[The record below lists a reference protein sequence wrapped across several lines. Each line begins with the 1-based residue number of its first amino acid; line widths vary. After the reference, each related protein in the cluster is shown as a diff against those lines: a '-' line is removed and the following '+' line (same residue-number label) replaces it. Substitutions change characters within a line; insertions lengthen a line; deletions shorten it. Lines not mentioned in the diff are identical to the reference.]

1 MISRHFILAFP
12 ETLLNYIDIWRAID
26 TIMLLKERIYDSGVI
41 IFDLMLFEL
50 CLLNGLCLL
59 IKV

>member
-1 MISRHFILAFP
+1 MEGNWYDNVTER
-12 ETLLNYIDIWRAID
+12 TNYG
-26 TIMLLKERIYDSGVI
+26 SGVI
-41 IFDLMLFEL
+41 IFDLILFEL

>member
-1 MISRHFILAFP
+1 MVGNWYDNV
-12 ETLLNYIDIWRAID
+12 T
-26 TIMLLKERIYDSGVI
+26 ERTNYDSGVI

-50 CLLNGLCLL
+50 CLLNGLYLL